1 MTTPRKPTNKP
12 INKSKE
18 LEIDTLSKE
27 NKVLRS
33 ELDEI
38 KQMILQLTIAKAEE
52 KSTIKSESSIEGLEE
67 YDDNYCIE
75 IPSNKFIKIISL
87 NPYMLNI
94 STEGM
99 GKGKSFTFIKYGQTK
114 DIIYSEIVDIIN
126 NEEKRHKRGL
136 FRILNEDVVKKHDL
150 EDDYDKLL
158 TKKTIDN
165 IMSFDSKQV
174 YDVFK
179 NANKSQQKIIVSI
192 LINKIRDGE
201 EIDLNKLNIVSRIYG
216 ENIQDIAKPITN
228 ED

>member
-38 KQMILQLTIAKAEE
+38 KQMILQLTTAKAEE

-67 YDDNYCIE
+67 YDDNCIE
-75 IPSNKFIKIISL
+75 IPSNKFIKVMSL

-94 STEGM
+94 STGGM

-201 EIDLNKLNIVSRIYG
+201 EIDLNKLNIVSKIYG